1 MGFFKRDDASSCS
14 DESSGAEIFK
24 SIPKASSA
32 FCIWKIEGLRTISL
46 GRTKVGTFLSDSAYL
61 IYAASA
67 RDGALPYPGMPTKEL
82 KDSQTVR
89 AVHFWVGADCDSS
102 VSGAA
107 ALRAAELDSQL
118 GATILLREAQ
128 GRESPRFL
136 AYFRQRLL
144 AVEQPRSDEESR
156 GASLHRLSGTGLPV
170 LTELEP
176 LDWSSFSSRDVILLD
191 VRDRSVLF
199 LWLGSNSEPLHRS
212 HALKMLDE
220 RKKNNKQVARVFVV
234 EDGYE
239 KTLQPEGRELLD
251 EILEPSRRFVSPEP
265 LVRTYPA
272 SSSIKL
278 YKCNEQTGKYKVAEL
293 KSGPILR
300 TDLESDSVFLLD
312 RGEAGVWAWV
322 GKEANAKER
331 LEALRNA
338 RGFVKKKG
346 YSSSVPVGRA
356 LEGHEPPE
364 MRCWLRGWAE
374 SKSRPLMLPAS
385 FEPDYMSERP
395 RLAAECQL
403 VDDGT
408 GERSLW
414 RSKDGAALEE
424 VDDFGL
430 LYAGACYVLR
440 YKYGYGRR
448 TRCIVYC
455 WEGVHSACNDREAA
469 LEAACAL
476 AEEES
481 AQLVRSSQ
489 GKEPAHLLQIYNG
502 KLTILTGPHRTAP
515 PNKYLVRVY
524 GSTPYKSKAVER
536 PLRASSLDSGGVF
549 ILFSASPVVW
559 CGSRST
565 GDAREASRRLAPP
578 TAPLLCEG
586 KEDDE
591 FWTQLGGKGVCN
603 MESVDY
609 DEEEMEKH
617 FYHLKTEK
625 DAFIGDEILGFAQ
638 SSLLPEAA
646 WLLDAGNVIWLWIG
660 SYTAH
665 KPLKE
670 YVEEAKIFL
679 YTHPA
684 SRDRNTIIS
693 VIKQGLEPPTFIG
706 LFDNWNHNLLRD
718 YRPLGALRSS
728 VQEQDALINDI
739 MAIKMASE
747 FDNFVKY
754 PLTILRNDPEKL
766 PPGVDVSRKE
776 LHLTFDD
783 FMSVFKMEP
792 AEFEKLPTWRRQRL
806 KQTAGLF

>member
-1 MGFFKRDDASSCS
+1 DDASSCS

-24 SIPKASSA
+24 SIPKASTA

-67 RDGALPYPGMPTKEL
+67 RDGALPYPGMPVTQSYKYFARNAQTKEL

-89 AVHFWVGADCDSS
+89 AVHFWVGVDCDSS

-118 GATILLREAQ
+118 GATILFREAQ
-128 GRESPRFL
+128 GRESSRFL

-144 AVEQPRSDEESR
+144 AVEQPRADEDSR
-156 GASLHRLSGTGLPV
+156 GASLHRVSGTGLPV
-170 LTELEP
+170 LSELKP
-176 LDWSSFSSRDVILLD
+176 LDWSSFSSRDVILID
-191 VRDRSVLF
+191 VRSRWVIESRPRFQLTHRLRISRSVVF
-199 LWLGSNSEPLHRS
+199 LWLGSNSEPLHKS

-220 RKKNNKQVARVFVV
+220 RKKNNNNEEEEETRVFVV

-239 KTLQPEGRELLD
+239 KTLQPEARKLLD

-265 LVRTYPA
+265 LVRTYPP

-293 KSGPILR
+293 KSGPIFR

-312 RGEAGVWAWV
+312 RGEAGVWAW
-322 GKEANAKER
+322 
-331 LEALRNA
+331 
-338 RGFVKKKG
+338 
-346 YSSSVPVGRA
+346 
-356 LEGHEPPE
+356 
-364 MRCWLRGWAE
+364 
-374 SKSRPLMLPAS
+374 
-385 FEPDYMSERP
+385 PDYMSERP

-414 RSKDGAALEE
+414 RSKHGAALEE
-424 VDDFGL
+424 VDDMGL
-430 LYAGACYVLR
+430 LYAEACYVLR

-455 WEGVHSACNDREAA
+455 WEGVHSACNEREAA

-502 KLTILTGPHRTAP
+502 KLTILTGPHRSAP
-515 PNKYLVRVY
+515 PKKYLVRVY

-549 ILFSASPVVW
+549 ILFSTSPVVW
-559 CGSRST
+559 SGSRST
-565 GDAREASRRLAPP
+565 GDAREASRRMAPP
-578 TAPLLCEG
+578 TAPLVCEG

-625 DAFIGDEILGFAQ
+625 DVFIGDEILGFAQ
-638 SSLLPEAA
+638 NSLLPEAA
-646 WLLDAGNVIWLWIG
+646 WLLDAGNVIWVWIG

-706 LFDNWNHNLLRD
+706 LFDNWNHNFLRD